1 MLALHAARGTWQNQ
15 VSAYI
20 ALTHFQRQ
28 KLIQGGLPAHKIHVK
43 PNFTEVP
50 AQNVMPPR
58 ENFVLFVGRLAEE
71 KGVELLINA
80 YLQDPH
86 LPQLKLVGDGP
97 LKDSLMQQV
106 AVAGMDDRIHF
117 LGRQEK
123 PQVLSL
129 MQRAQVLVFPSI
141 WYEGFPL
148 TLAEAFACGLPTIV
162 PNLGSM
168 AEIVTP
174 GVTGFHFIPQSS
186 SDLLKTLRS
195 ALSSDLAPLS
205 HQASQTYQ
213 RDYTGSINYDR
224 LISIYQNLL

>member
-20 ALTHFQRQ
+20 ALTHFQKQ

-43 PNFTEVP
+43 PNFADVP
-50 AQNVMPPR
+50 AQSVMPPR
-58 ENFVLFVGRLAEE
+58 EKFVLFVGRLAEE
-71 KGVELLINA
+71 KGVGLLINA

-86 LPQLKLVGDGP
+86 LPPLKLVGDGP
-97 LKDSLMQQV
+97 LKDSLVQQV
-106 AVAGMDDRIHF
+106 AVAGMNDRIHF

-148 TLAEAFACGLPTIV
+148 TLAEAFACGLPAIV

-168 AEIVTP
+168 AEIVIP

-186 SDLLKTLRS
+186 SDLLKILRS
-195 ALSSDLAPLS
+195 ALSSDLNLLS

-224 LISIYQNLL
+224 LISIYQTLL